1 MSAEVNVLSPHWR
14 EVVTH
19 AVAFTGAV
27 LVLRRYAWKPILGLL
42 DERREKIVKE
52 FDEIEHGKG
61 ENAKLKSEYEQQ
73 IRTIDAQARVKL
85 KEAVDEGQK
94 VAAEMKDSAR
104 DESRGMVRRA
114 REEAELEKQKAEVAL
129 KEDMVRMALA
139 AAEKVVREKLDEA
152 THRRLI
158 SETIDELARLQ
169 NR

>member
-1 MSAEVNVLSPHWR
+1 MSAEVDVLNPHWR

-27 LVLRRYAWKPILGLL
+27 LVLRKYAWKPILGLL

-52 FDEIEHGKG
+52 FDEIDHGKG

-73 IRTIDAQARVKL
+73 LRTIDAQARVKL
-85 KEAVDEGQK
+85 KEGVEEGQK
-94 VAAEMKDSAR
+94 VAAQLKDSAR
-104 DESRGMVRRA
+104 DESRGMVQRA
-114 REEAELEKQKAEVAL
+114 REEAELEKAKAEVAL

-139 AAEKVVREKLDEA
+139 AAEKVVRERLDEA

-158 SETIDELARLQ
+158 SETIDELAGLKDR
-169 NR
+169 

>member
-42 DERREKIVKE
+42 DERRERIVKE
-52 FDEIEHGKG
+52 FDDIEHGKG

-94 VAAEMKDSAR
+94 VAAELKDSAR
-104 DESRGMVRRA
+104 VESRGMVQRA
-114 REEAELEKQKAEVAL
+114 REDSEREKAKAEVAL
-129 KEDMVRMALA
+129 KEDMVRMALT
-139 AAEKVVREKLDEA
+139 AAEKVVRERLDEA

-158 SETIDELARLQ
+158 SDTIDELAGLKGQ
-169 NR
+169 